1 MFDLR
6 EKIEEVASRFPR
18 RRSAVMPALFLA
30 QEKYGYITSE
40 AMMEVAEIL
49 GIPRIWVYE
58 VATFYTMFNT
68 EPVGRFHLKVCTN
81 LSCMLREVGG
91 IVAWLEE
98 KLGIKIGETTADGLF
113 TLSTVECLGSCG
125 TAPVMQVNDTYCE
138 DLTLEGIDEILQQLR
153 ETGDAAVIAAA
164 AR

>member
-6 EKIEEVASRFPR
+6 EKIEEAASRFPS
-18 RRSAVMPALFLA
+18 RRSAVMSALFLA

-40 AMMEVAEIL
+40 AMMEVAKIL

-81 LSCMLREVGG
+81 LSCMLREVKG

-138 DLTLEGIDEILQQLR
+138 GLTLEGIDEILQQLR